1 MSNAQQQL
9 ARLLALVPYLQ
20 NRSEVL
26 LDEAAADFGVTP
38 RQLRRDLD
46 VLWYCGYPGLGM
58 GDLIEIDME
67 AVDGEGVIR
76 LSNADYLMRPLRLGS
91 SEAAALMVALR
102 TLREGAKADELPA
115 IDRAL
120 AKIESAAGDAAALSG
135 AVEVQPIP
143 TREAEQSVLQ
153 SLRDAVGAGLQIR
166 ITHVSAA
173 RDVST
178 TRIVDPLEV
187 VEWQGHSYLYA
198 WCHQAEDRRT
208 FRLDRIVEVVAL
220 ADPVGDH
227 PDADPVDL
235 SEGIFRSSDTLP
247 LAHLRL
253 QPSARW
259 VTEYFPLESVTERA
273 DGAVEVSLRIA
284 SRDWLLRLLLRL
296 GSSAEVLDPAGLAE
310 EVHALATDALA
321 NYAVPTT

>member
-1 MSNAQQQL
+1 VSSAQQQL

-20 NRSEVL
+20 NRSEVR

-102 TLREGAKADELPA
+102 TLREGAQADEMTA

-135 AVEVQPIP
+135 AVEVQPVP
-143 TREAEQSVLQ
+143 TPEAEQSVRE
-153 SLRDAVGAGLQIR
+153 SLRDALAARTQIQ

-178 TRIVDPLEV
+178 TRTVDPLEV
-187 VEWQGHSYLYA
+187 VQWQGHTYLHA
-198 WCHQAEDRRT
+198 WCHLAEDRRT
-208 FRLDRIVEVVAL
+208 FRLDRIVEVTVL
-220 ADPVGDH
+220 ADPVADH

-235 SEGIFRSSDTLP
+235 SEGIFRSSETLP
-247 LAHLRL
+247 LVRLRL
-253 QPSARW
+253 LPAARW
-259 VTEYFPLESVTERA
+259 VTEYYPLESVTDRP
-273 DGAVEVSLRIA
+273 DGSVEVALRIA
-284 SRDWLLRLLLRL
+284 SREWLLRLLLRL
-296 GSSAEVLDPAGLAE
+296 GSSAEVLDPADVAE

-321 NYAVPTT
+321 NYA